1 MKKVLAAVLV
11 IGLACSLAA
20 CKKKEEKPQ
29 LPAGH
34 PSMEGA
40 MPQAGSMPKVDR
52 KVVVPKNISAKWTA
66 VKLVVEDKAAK
77 KSKEYTV
84 NVGSELA
91 IPDTKLKVKV
101 LAFLPHF
108 MMTDKEITS
117 TSDKPTMP
125 AAQIEVAESGKE
137 TWKGWIFSLQPDMH
151 PYVNDKIAIKLGGGV
166 SK

>member
-11 IGLACSLAA
+11 IGLAFSVAA

-34 PSMEGA
+34 PSTEGA
-40 MPQAGSMPKVDR
+40 MPPAGMPKVDR
-52 KVVVPKNISAKWTA
+52 KVVVPKNVSAKWTS

-77 KSKEYTV
+77 KSKEYTMK
-84 NVGSELA
+84 VGSELA

-117 TSDKPTMP
+117 ASDKPTMP
-125 AAQIEVAESGKE
+125 AAQIEVAEQGKE

-151 PYVNDKIAIKLGGGV
+151 PYVNDKVAIKLGGGV

>member
-1 MKKVLAAVLV
+1 MKRVFAAVLV
-11 IGLACSLAA
+11 IGLVCSFAA

-34 PSMEGA
+34 PGVEGA
-40 MPQAGSMPKVDR
+40 MPQAGMPKVER
-52 KVVVPKNISAKWTA
+52 KLVVPKNVSAKWKS
-66 VKLVVEDKAAK
+66 VKLIVEDKAAK
-77 KSKEYTV
+77 KSNEYTV

-101 LAFLPHF
+101 TAFLPHF

-117 TSDKPTMP
+117 ASDKPTMP
-125 AAQIEVAESGKE
+125 AAQIEVTEPGKE
-137 TWKGWIFSLQPDMH
+137 LWKGWIFSLQPDMH
-151 PYVNDKIAIKLGGGV
+151 PFVHDKVAIKLAGGV